1 MDIKTIQGKLNEEF
15 KGTGRKLVFWY
26 DDKAEFKEEIDILNL
41 ENARI
46 YHLCKDNLF
55 YTKYYLEILDKKNSF
70 LVYAPFEKPEDN
82 NNPLADTIYYSKL
95 FYADKISL
103 ICSNLNIPEKYKEHL
118 SLYSNF
124 WNANSRINAYA
135 ELGIANYDI
144 ASIDIGLLSV
154 LTGVKTPS
162 FEEIV
167 KQIIVN
173 GDLSEDNKML
183 KDYSKMGLTKVFWKQ
198 CNKYFG
204 YSDENPNLSKLV
216 TTLLIT
222 YTANNIKSVFP
233 KQLQPFISNRKNDV
247 VVFVK
252 NLMNNILYRDCYD
265 RLAKSVGKSINIM
278 DNISGLNIEDIA
290 NCDTF
295 EEFDH
300 IILNW
305 ITEKLV
311 LETLDEKVNDKDILD
326 ICKERMTD
334 VFNFNKKFYY
344 EYKMLA
350 HAYQIIKHMQK
361 YQNKSDINEI
371 ITTYVKENYKI
382 DNYYRWFYF
391 AYDKL
396 DNPDSYE
403 QLRILIENIYTNDFL
418 DTITPKWN
426 QQMKREGYMNNNLLK
441 QNNFYNNYLKTSV
454 GKDRIIVIISDA
466 LRYECAVEL
475 TSRFHED
482 EKCDATLEWNLGVLP
497 SYTKLGMASILP
509 HKEIQF
515 IDENKILVDGKG
527 CEDLKAR
534 QKILRTYVPHS
545 VCIKFDEV
553 SKMKIS
559 ELREIFQGQD
569 IIYVYHNQVDSR
581 GDKASSENEVF
592 NACDEAICEIH
603 SLVRRLTEAI
613 SATRYVITA
622 DHGFLYKRDKLK
634 ESNKVNIKSSRDCK
648 VNKRFIISES
658 PIHLEGTNTLSLD
671 YLSEGNT
678 QYVTVPMGA
687 DVFKVSG
694 GGQNYVHGGS
704 SLQELI
710 IPVIKVK
717 TAKGKKETSFVEVI
731 LTSLSRKVTN
741 LVTFLD
747 FIQSENISDAIK
759 AREIKAFFVD
769 ENGDKISYEVP
780 IIANKKNIAP
790 ENRIFHEKF
799 TFKNRIYNKNE
810 KYYLVVVDVKD
821 ERIEIIRHEFMID
834 IAFAN
839 DYGF

>member
-1 MDIKTIQGKLNEEF
+1 MDIKSIQEKLNEEF
-15 KGTGRKLVFWY
+15 TGTERKLVFWY
-26 DDKAEFKEEIDILNL
+26 DDKAEFKEEINTLNL
-41 ENARI
+41 ENAKI
-46 YHLCKDNLF
+46 YHLDKDNLF
-55 YTKYYLEILDKKNSF
+55 YTKYYFEIVNKENNY
-70 LVYAPFEKPEDN
+70 LVYAPFQKPEDN
-82 NNPLADTIYYSKL
+82 KNPLADTIYYSKL

-124 WNANSRINAYA
+124 WNANVRINAFA
-135 ELGIANYDI
+135 ALEIENYNI
-144 ASIDIGLLSV
+144 ESIDVGLLSV

-167 KQIIVN
+167 KQLIVS
-173 GDLSEDNKML
+173 GDLSEENKIL
-183 KDYSKMGLTKVFWKQ
+183 KDYSKMGLTEVFWKL
-198 CNKYFG
+198 CNKYLGF
-204 YSDENPNLSKLV
+204 SDENPTLKKLA

-222 YTANNIKSVFP
+222 YTTNNMKSALP
-233 KQLQPFISNRKNDV
+233 KQWQQFLSHRKNDV
-247 VVFVK
+247 AVFVK

-265 RLAKSVGKSINIM
+265 RLAKSISKSINIM
-278 DNISGLNIEDIA
+278 NNISGLNIDDII

-300 IILNW
+300 FILKW

-311 LETLDEKVNDKDILD
+311 SETLDEKVADKDILD
-326 ICKERMTD
+326 ICVERTTD
-334 VFNFNKKFYY
+334 IFHFNKKFYY

-350 HAYQIIKHMQK
+350 YAYQIIKHVEK
-361 YQNKSDINEI
+361 YQANINVNEI
-371 ITTYVKENYKI
+371 ITAYVKEDYKI

-396 DNPDSYE
+396 DNPDNYE
-403 QLRILIENIYTNDFL
+403 QLKILIENIYTNDFL

-426 QQMKREGYMNNNLLK
+426 HELKSEGYTSNSLPK
-441 QNNFYNNYLKTSV
+441 QNDFYTNYLKTLV
-454 GKDRIIVIISDA
+454 GKERIIVIISDA
-466 LRYECAVEL
+466 LRYECAAEL
-475 TSRFHED
+475 TSKFYDD
-482 EKCDATLEWNLGVLP
+482 EKCDATIEWNLGVLP
-497 SYTKLGMASILP
+497 SYTKLGMASLLP
-509 HKEIQF
+509 HKEIQI
-515 IDENKILVDGKG
+515 IDGNKILVDGQG

-534 QKILRTYVPHS
+534 QKILRTHVPNS
-545 VCIKFDEV
+545 VCVKFDEV

-559 ELREIFQGQD
+559 ELREIFQDQD
-569 IIYVYHNQVDSR
+569 TIYVYHNQVDSR

-592 NACDEAICEIH
+592 NACDEAINEIH

-613 SATRYVITA
+613 SATRYIITA

-634 ESNKVNIKSSRDCK
+634 ESDKVNIKNSKDCE

-658 PIHLEGTNTLSLD
+658 ALYLEGTTTLSLD
-671 YLSEGNT
+671 YLGEDNDY
-678 QYVTVPMGA
+678 YVTVPLGA
-687 DVFKVSG
+687 DIFKVPG

-717 TAKGKKETSFVEVI
+717 TAKGKKETYFAEVV

-747 FIQSENISDAIK
+747 FIQNKNVSDTIK
-759 AREIKAFFVD
+759 AREIKSFFVD

-780 IIANKKNIAP
+780 IIANKKNTAP

-799 TFKNRIYNKNE
+799 TFKNRTYNKNE
-810 KYYLVVVDVKD
+810 KYYLVLVDVND
-821 ERIEIIRHEFMID
+821 ERIEISRHEFMID